1 MTEQTEIMTEP
12 TSSTEP
18 VEIHRN
24 GRLAAVTGGL
34 AAVLAVAFLVR
45 GSGALDL
52 ALGIVLAA
60 LAGYQLFTAWDART
74 PVLLADAHGV
84 RIRLGGS
91 WTGLRWNEI
100 DEVEHLPRRSWWRD
114 GRLVVLPVEE
124 DRHVAALGSA
134 GRRQAAVARRL
145 YGAPFALPLGLG
157 TAVTGGSGQL
167 SIRLADL
174 AGDAATIVEIDPALA
189 DESDVEGAASVV
201 EPPWAEQPEPLGE
214 GVVETPDPAADPM
227 TDTAERPVFASPTPS
242 PLRQPIAAVRAEVT
256 RDLTRDYTIG
266 ANALKLDT
274 ADTED
279 GTASRLPEADQL
291 RPAREVDWA
300 GITPIARPGEAVE
313 PIVIDELGATPAV
326 EPVIGPEL
334 AAART
339 RLGLGIDQLA
349 ERTRIRPHVLESI
362 EVDDFGPC
370 GGDFY
375 ARGHL
380 RTLGRVLGVDAAPL
394 LRTYDATYADA
405 PINPRRV
412 FEAELATGAGGPIR
426 RMKGGPN
433 WSVLVAAVMAVVLAW
448 SIARLVFDGSA
459 TTPPPAPSLGSGSQG
474 TTNPSG
480 NLPAPVPVSITAAG
494 GGAHVVVRDGGGT
507 IVYTGDL
514 AFGETKLLTAS
525 PPVRVQS
532 SDGSATVAV
541 DGGQGVP
548 LGATGEQAQ
557 RTFTVD

>member
-1 MTEQTEIMTEP
+1 MTERTQIITEP
-12 TSSTEP
+12 DDLVTEP
-18 VEIHRN
+18 VEPVEIRRN

-45 GSGALDL
+45 ASGALDL
-52 ALGIVLAA
+52 ALGVVLLA

-100 DEVEHLPRRSWWRD
+100 DELEHLPRRSWWRD
-114 GRLVVLPVEE
+114 GRLVVLPLDQET
-124 DRHVAALGSA
+124 HVAALGAA
-134 GRRQAAVARRL
+134 GRRQAAMARRL
-145 YGAPFALPLGLG
+145 YGVPFAVPLGLG
-157 TAVTGGSGQL
+157 TTVAGGSGQL
-167 SIRLADL
+167 SARLADL
-174 AGDAATIVEIDPALA
+174 AGDAATIVEIDPSL
-189 DESDVEGAASVV
+189 V
-201 EPPWAEQPEPLGE
+201 EQPEPLDE
-214 GVVETPDPAADPM
+214 GVVETPAPARDRSPGDAL
-227 TDTAERPVFASPTPS
+227 TDTAERPVLASPTPS
-242 PLRQPIAAVRAEVT
+242 PLRQPVAAVRAEVT

-279 GTASRLPEADQL
+279 GGASRLPEADQL
-291 RPAREVDWA
+291 RPARDIDWE
-300 GITPIARPGEAVE
+300 GVTPIARPGEAVE
-313 PIVIDELGATPAV
+313 PIVIDGLGVTPAA

-339 RLGLGIDQLA
+339 RLGLSIDQLA

-380 RTLGRVLGVDAAPL
+380 RTLGRVLGIDAAPL
-394 LRTYDATYADA
+394 LRTYDETYADA

-448 SIARLVFDGSA
+448 SVARLVFDGSA

-474 TTNPSG
+474 TTNPYG

-507 IVYTGDL
+507 VVYTGDL
-514 AFGETKLLTAS
+514 AFGETKVLKAS
-525 PPVRVQS
+525 PPIRVQS
-532 SDGSATVAV
+532 SDGSATVSV

-548 LGATGEQAQ
+548 LGTTGEQAQ
-557 RTFTVD
+557 KTFTVD